1 MSEQQA
7 RLAAPRW
14 RVRKRYYVIV
24 IVALIV
30 VFGGL
35 AAFNYILK
43 PAIIQ
48 QVMSSRPIPPVPVTV
63 AAAKMEKWRG
73 ELPAIGTTEAVR
85 GVMISPLVPGRVEA
99 LMF

>member
-7 RLAAPRW
+7 RLAAPRR

-24 IVALIV
+24 IVALLV

-48 QVMSSRPIPPVPVTV
+48 QVLSSRPVP
-63 AAAKMEKWRG
+63 
-73 ELPAIGTTEAVR
+73 AV
-85 GVMISPLVPGRVEA
+85 PE
-99 LMF
+99 